1 MTRQTTAAIKH
12 GTVFQLTQ
20 DQPLRL
26 EQAKDHCVICL
37 SGRVW
42 ITAYNESVDFE
53 LYTGDL
59 FVVPNDGLAL
69 IDAIGEGRIR
79 IDHARRPGKSN
90 HLPTMAALLQR
101 IRTRF
106 SMPRDAV
113 TSSK

>member
-1 MTRQTTAAIKH
+1 MTRHTTTAIKH

-26 EQAKDHCVICL
+26 EQAKNHCVICL

-42 ITAYNESVDFE
+42 ITAYNKSVDFE
-53 LYTGDL
+53 LYAGDL

-69 IDAIGEGRIR
+69 IDAIGEGHIR

-90 HLPTMAALLQR
+90 YLPSVTAMLQR

-106 SMPRDAV
+106 SMPSGVAS
-113 TSSK
+113 TSK

>member
-1 MTRQTTAAIKH
+1 MTRNTTTIKH

-26 EQAKDHCVICL
+26 EQAKDQCVICL

-53 LYTGDL
+53 LYAGDL

-79 IDHARRPGKSN
+79 IDHARRPRKSN
-90 HLPTMAALLQR
+90 HLPSLSALLQR

-106 SMPRDAV
+106 SMPRDVANA
-113 TSSK
+113 SK